1 MSYRN
6 YKTWDQAFKEVHD
19 SITKHEYEM
28 AMTNQLFPREDGTQW
43 ENWIGLSKINNMKN
57 INKSTGYLIVIIF
70 WLVTTLML
78 SSCALQK
85 GGGCGGNPFQEGY

>member
-1 MSYRN
+1 VELQRKVLN
-6 YKTWDQAFKEVHD
+6 VKVEQKIQVDCV
-19 SITKHEYEM
+19 ITIE
-28 AMTNQLFPREDGTQW
+28 
-43 ENWIGLSKINNMKN
+43 KINMKN

-70 WLVTTLML
+70 WLMTTLML